1 MTNKHR
7 AHRAPVANSA
17 KDDTSLDAACTP
29 VPGPL
34 SPCPALRRALACALL
49 LTASHAS
56 AGGIFIYETGQEGN
70 GLANAGSAAL
80 ATDPSVLMN
89 NPAGITQLQGT
100 QVSANAQV
108 ILGDLRFSRGGDNQ
122 FEGNEGGNGLEY
134 LPGASLFISHQLDD
148 RAAIGFG
155 MYGNFGLALDYDDDW
170 AGRYFTQEAAVIG
183 VSFQPTLAYK
193 FTDELSVG
201 IGPRIM
207 YGYYR
212 TEMAINNNLLGLRDR
227 PDGQLE
233 YQDTDVGTGVNL
245 GVLYQLSPRTTV
257 GLAYTSK
264 IKLEFEDSPHVRNI
278 NNPLLNAG
286 LRRLDSLELDLN
298 VPQTVTFSVAH
309 DLDEQWKLLGSLGWQ
324 DWSDFGD
331 VGVDVDANGGGVSRT
346 VDRKYKD
353 TWHAS
358 IGAMYQAT
366 PRVRWSL
373 GLGYDSSA
381 VDDDDRTVDNP
392 MGEAWRLATGI
403 NYQVDEG
410 LDLHLAYTLIWLG
423 DMDVEQTKARSGNT
437 LSGSYDNSA
446 LHIIGGGATWRF

>member
-1 MTNKHR
+1 MMTHR
-7 AHRAPVANSA
+7 VSTEHDKARCFKAIRLPTLVAPAI
-17 KDDTSLDAACTP
+17 TY
-29 VPGPL
+29 
-34 SPCPALRRALACALL
+34 ALL
-49 LTASHAS
+49 LGSTCAN
-56 AGGIFIYETGQEGN
+56 AGGILIYEAGQEGN
-70 GLANAGSAAL
+70 GLANAGAAAL
-80 ATDPSVLMN
+80 AKDPSVLMS
-89 NPAGITQLQGT
+89 NPAGLTQLQGT

-108 ILGDLRFSRGGDNQ
+108 ILGDVRFSRDSNNP
-122 FEGNEGGNGLEY
+122 FDGNEGGNALQY

-170 AGRYFTQEAAVIG
+170 AGRYFTQEAAIIG

-193 FTDELSVG
+193 FTDDLSVG

-233 YQDTDVGTGVNL
+233 YKDTDVGTGVNL
-245 GVLYQLSPRTTV
+245 GVLYQLNPRTRL
-257 GLAYTSK
+257 GFAYTSK

-278 NNPLLNAG
+278 SNPILNAG
-286 LRRLDSLELDLN
+286 LRRLDVDTLELDLN
-298 VPQTVTFSVAH
+298 VPQTATFSVAH
-309 DLDEQWKLLGSLGWQ
+309 ELDEQWTLLGSLGWQ

-331 VGVDVDANGGGVSRT
+331 VGVEVDANNGGVSRT

-358 IGAMYQAT
+358 LGAQYQAT
-366 PRVRWSL
+366 PRLRWSM

-381 VDDDDRTVDNP
+381 VDDEDRTVDNP
-392 MGEAWRLATGI
+392 MGETWRLATGV
-403 NYQVDEG
+403 NYMIDEG
-410 LDLHLAYTLIWLG
+410 LDVHLAYTLIWLG
-423 DMDVEQTKARSGNT
+423 DMDVEQTKSRSGNT
-437 LSGSYDNSA
+437 LSGSFDNSA

>member
-1 MTNKHR
+1 MTSDRVEAVHQQKSH
-7 AHRAPVANSA
+7 
-17 KDDTSLDAACTP
+17 
-29 VPGPL
+29 
-34 SPCPALRRALACALL
+34 RRAKAAGCALL
-49 LTASHAS
+49 LGCSAAN
-56 AGGIFIYETGQEGN
+56 AGGILIYEAGQEGN

-80 ATDPSVLMN
+80 ARDPSVLMS
-89 NPAGITQLQGT
+89 NPAGLTQLHGT

-108 ILGDLRFSRGGDNQ
+108 ILGDLRFSRDRNNQ
-122 FEGNEGGNGLEY
+122 FDGNEGGNALQY
-134 LPGASLFISHQLDD
+134 LPGASLFISHQIDD

-170 AGRYFTQEAAVIG
+170 AGRYFTQEAAIIG

-193 FTDELSVG
+193 FTDDLSVG

-212 TEMAINNNLLGLRDR
+212 TEMAIDNNLLGLRDR

-233 YQDTDVGTGVNL
+233 YKDTDVGTGVNL
-245 GVLYQLSPRTTV
+245 GVLYQLSPRTKL

-264 IKLEFEDSPHVRNI
+264 IKLEFEDSPHLSDI
-278 NNPLLNAG
+278 SNPIINAG
-286 LRRLDSLELDLN
+286 LRRLDVDSLELDLN
-298 VPQTVTFSVAH
+298 VPQTVTLSVAH
-309 DLDEQWKLLGSLGWQ
+309 ELDEQWTLLGSLGWQ

-331 VGVDVDANGGGVSRT
+331 VGVDVDANNGGVSRS

-358 IGAMYQAT
+358 IGAQYQAT
-366 PRVRWSL
+366 SRVRWSM

-381 VDDDDRTVDNP
+381 VDDEDRTVDNP
-392 MGEAWRLATGI
+392 MGESWRLATGV
-403 NYQVDEG
+403 NYAVDDG
-410 LDLHLAYTLIWLG
+410 LDLHLAYTLVWLG
-423 DMDVEQTKARSGNT
+423 DMDVDQTKARSGNT
-437 LSGSYDNSA
+437 LSGSFDNSA